1 MFRIFVKARTLSR
14 LRPPR
19 SVDSLLHTLHP
30 RLRRQLEQAGAGE
43 VSPQWWN
50 LLKSVDAA
58 FRAADADKALFEES
72 LAALT
77 ALLRRAQ
84 LGQAES
90 AEHKAARRKKA
101 AKAAF
106 RLSRILDKSGLAVLE
121 LLPDLTVRSANA
133 AAERLC
139 GADLPG
145 RALLS
150 ILEPLD
156 APAIAERWRKKL
168 SRGLPVARTLP
179 CTFRDGR
186 ALACDFVCLPRM
198 RKDGTLARITVL
210 VRDESETLE
219 KQEALQKS
227 EERHQ
232 LALQGATDVLFDWDL
247 RSARLHLSPRWRE
260 LLGLE
265 SQPTGAPAE
274 WLDRVHPAD
283 AAPLRAA
290 LAAHFEGRTAALE
303 HEHRLRHADG
313 EWRWFAVRG
322 AAQRDAAGAAVRVAG
337 LMSDV
342 TRHRLLVERMAHDA
356 RHDPLTGLPNRTL
369 FLDLLSHS
377 FHRLR
382 RHEDYRFAVLFID
395 IDRFKLVND
404 AFGHEAGDQL
414 LQQIAKR
421 LTACLREG
429 DTLARQGGDEFTMW
443 LDDVHGPA
451 DAVRVADRVHDVMHD
466 PFEISGQRIQ
476 SSASIGVAV
485 GNSGYKQAED
495 ILRDADSAMYRAKAL
510 GKARTAVHQQSDTKL
525 PPALNLETDLRSA
538 LLRNEL
544 VLHYMPIVDVL
555 TGRVKGLEA
564 LSRWQH
570 PRLGLVQP
578 AKFLTM
584 AMETGLIIS
593 IDQWVLQTA
602 SRQLHDWR
610 RELSVAA
617 RLSISVNFS
626 QKLLEQRDLGAQID
640 RVLKESDLKPSDLN
654 LDINESSMNNGDAP
668 AHVTLGEL
676 HRRGLGLH
684 MDDFGIGKS
693 WLKHLHASEVD
704 SIKLDRSL
712 LAGGV
717 ADRQVLSRLVSI
729 ARDLGKKVIAEGVE
743 TAEQLRMVR
752 EVGCDSAQGFFFTLP
767 LDVLKTRG
775 LLQGGLM
782 EVV

>member
-1 MFRIFVKARTLSR
+1 
-14 LRPPR
+14 
-19 SVDSLLHTLHP
+19 
-30 RLRRQLEQAGAGE
+30 
-43 VSPQWWN
+43 
-50 LLKSVDAA
+50 
-58 FRAADADKALFEES
+58 
-72 LAALT
+72 
-77 ALLRRAQ
+77 
-84 LGQAES
+84 
-90 AEHKAARRKKA
+90 
-101 AKAAF
+101 
-106 RLSRILDKSGLAVLE
+106 
-121 LLPDLTVRSANA
+121 
-133 AAERLC
+133 
-139 GADLPG
+139 
-145 RALLS
+145 
-150 ILEPLD
+150 
-156 APAIAERWRKKL
+156 
-168 SRGLPVARTLP
+168 
-179 CTFRDGR
+179 
-186 ALACDFVCLPRM
+186 
-198 RKDGTLARITVL
+198 
-210 VRDESETLE
+210 
-219 KQEALQKS
+219 
-227 EERHQ
+227 
-232 LALQGATDVLFDWDL
+232 
-247 RSARLHLSPRWRE
+247 
-260 LLGLE
+260 
-265 SQPTGAPAE
+265 
-274 WLDRVHPAD
+274 VHPAD

-290 LAAHFEGRTAALE
+290 LAAHLEGRTAALE

-313 EWRWFAVRG
+313 EWRWFSVRG

-369 FLDLLSHS
+369 FLDLLRHS

-382 RHEDYRFAVLFID
+382 RHEDYAFAVLFID

-443 LDDVHGPA
+443 LDDVRDPA
-451 DAVRVADRVHDVMHD
+451 GAVRVADRVHDVMHD

-485 GNSGYKQAED
+485 GTSGYKQAED

-510 GKARTAVHQQSDTKL
+510 GKARTAVHQHSDTRQ
-525 PPALNLETDLRSA
+525 PPLLNLETDLRSA

-544 VLHYMPIVDVL
+544 ILHYMPIVDVL

-564 LSRWQH
+564 LARWQH

-610 RELSVAA
+610 RELSGAA

-626 QKLLEQRDLGAQID
+626 QKLLEQRDLAAQID

-668 AHVTLGEL
+668 AHLTLGEL

-693 WLKHLHASEVD
+693 WLKHLHSSEVD

-712 LAGGV
+712 LAGGA
-717 ADRQVLSRLVSI
+717 ADRQVLLRLVSI

-743 TAEQLRMVR
+743 TAEQLRLVR

-767 LDVLKTRG
+767 LDVLKARG
-775 LLQGGLM
+775 LLQGGVLD
-782 EVV
+782 VV